1 MAIYHCS
8 IKSIS
13 RGAGQSIVASA
24 AYRHACMLEN
34 SRTGEVY
41 NYSRKQGV
49 ESSDIYLPSGVNQ
62 SWAQDRSKLWNAAEA
77 AEKRKD
83 ARLGREIVLAL
94 PAELSASQRR
104 ELIGE
109 MACHL
114 AERYGVAVDV
124 AIHQP
129 SRQGDQRNHHAHMLI
144 SSRRITSE
152 GFAEK
157 TRELDD
163 HERGPAEVEHIRN
176 EWARLANRALERAGQ
191 HVQIDHRSFRRQ
203 ELKRM
208 PSLHLGPSAS
218 AMERR
223 GILTRLGDRN
233 RAAQAINARAE
244 KKEQEMSATRPLVP
258 ATEIR
263 AGIEAARAAAKAE
276 AEKPRIEAEVTI
288 LKKDLSREEKPRIKA
303 EKALKSPV
311 QSRPAPA
318 APARGLEK
326 RIKQLSDEDHADLE
340 DIKVKFWERQKRT
353 GGGDWKK
360 CINFVE
366 QYGIH
371 GITLAEISKI
381 KLGYNDFIKE
391 EQKKCDEAWRKLD
404 IARKNLDKYE
414 NDNFKIVKLF
424 SKKGIELKLEI
435 DIEQQKYNIS
445 KNELENKELCKYYV
459 EKMQEAFLESE
470 DYKKYKER
478 KDVRNKELKEL
489 KKVKNLFSELAK
501 AQVTGYTAQKKITD
515 ELIKQWEQ
523 AKPEQQE
530 EILKNAEKTVAQA
543 KELAKER
550 GISR

>member
-8 IKSIS
+8 VKSIS
-13 RGAGQSIVASA
+13 RRAGQSIVASA
-24 AYRHACMLEN
+24 AYRHACVLEN

-62 SWAQDRSKLWNAAEA
+62 LWAQDRSKLWNAAEA

-144 SSRRITSE
+144 SSRRITQE

-176 EWARLANRALERAGQ
+176 EWARLANRALKRAGQ

-233 RAAQAINARAE
+233 RAAQAINAKAE

-263 AGIEAARAAAKAE
+263 AGIEAARAAAKA
-276 AEKPRIEAEVTI
+276 
-288 LKKDLSREEKPRIKA
+288 KA

-318 APARGLEK
+318 APARGLEA

-371 GITLAEISKI
+371 GITLAEISKV

-404 IARKNLDKYE
+404 IAIKNLDKYE
-414 NDNFKIVKLF
+414 NNNFNIVKLF

-435 DIEQQKYNIS
+435 DIEQKKYNIA
-445 KNELENKELCKYYV
+445 KNELKNKELCKHYV
-459 EKMQEAFLESE
+459 EKMQVAFFESE

-478 KDVRNKELKEL
+478 KDVRDKELKEL
-489 KKVKNLFSELAK
+489 KKVKSLFSELAR
-501 AQVTGYTAQKKITD
+501 AQVTGYAAQKKITD
-515 ELIKQWEQ
+515 ELIKQWER
-523 AKPEQQE
+523 ANPEQQE

>member
-1 MAIYHCS
+1 MSAIVRVNPEGRTYALQAMPVRSCGGPRKMAIYHCS

-62 SWAQDRSKLWNAAEA
+62 SWAQDRGKLWNAAEK

-129 SRQGDQRNHHAHMLI
+129 SRQGDQRNHHAHMLM

-152 GFAEK
+152 GFKEK
-157 TRELDD
+157 ARELDD

-223 GILTRLGDRN
+223 GILTRLGNRN
-233 RAAQAINARAE
+233 RAAQAINAKAE
-244 KKEQEMSATRPLVP
+244 KFEREMSATKSLT
-258 ATEIR
+258 ATTEIR
-263 AGIEAARAAAKAE
+263 AGIDAARKRFFHERVDRAVAKAKAE
-276 AEKPRIEAEVTI
+276 KREKERAALEKQYGRAIRMIVSPKSPETAHACPEYGKYLDRLQAATSE
-288 LKKDLSREEKPRIKA
+288 KREEMLKELQKA
-303 EKALKSPV
+303 EDSYNIRCNVGQLFYSYAKVVSHDTSISGWERVRDTMLKEWDRATPEMRKQLEREV
-311 QSRPAPA
+311 KEYVRTHEHQ
-318 APARGLEK
+318 RGLE
-326 RIKQLSDEDHADLE
+326 R
-340 DIKVKFWERQKRT
+340 
-353 GGGDWKK
+353 
-360 CINFVE
+360 
-366 QYGIH
+366 
-371 GITLAEISKI
+371 
-381 KLGYNDFIKE
+381 
-391 EQKKCDEAWRKLD
+391 
-404 IARKNLDKYE
+404 
-414 NDNFKIVKLF
+414 
-424 SKKGIELKLEI
+424 
-435 DIEQQKYNIS
+435 
-445 KNELENKELCKYYV
+445 
-459 EKMQEAFLESE
+459 
-470 DYKKYKER
+470 
-478 KDVRNKELKEL
+478 
-489 KKVKNLFSELAK
+489 
-501 AQVTGYTAQKKITD
+501 
-515 ELIKQWEQ
+515 
-523 AKPEQQE
+523 
-530 EILKNAEKTVAQA
+530 
-543 KELAKER
+543 
-550 GISR
+550 

>member
-8 IKSIS
+8 VKSIS

-62 SWAQDRSKLWNAAEA
+62 SWAQDRGKLWNAAEK

-144 SSRRITSE
+144 SSRRITQE

-176 EWARLANRALERAGQ
+176 EWERLANRALERAGQ

-223 GILTRLGDRN
+223 GILTRLGNRN
-233 RAAQAINARAE
+233 RVAQAINARAE
-244 KKEQEMSATRPLVP
+244 KLGQEMSATKSLTP

-263 AGIEAARAAAKAE
+263 AGIDAARQRFFNERVDRAIAKAE
-276 AEKPRIEAEVTI
+276 AE
-288 LKKDLSREEKPRIKA
+288 EK
-303 EKALKSPV
+303 
-311 QSRPAPA
+311 
-318 APARGLEK
+318 
-326 RIKQLSDEDHADLE
+326 
-340 DIKVKFWERQKRT
+340 ERQKKQQEAER
-353 GGGDWKK
+353 KK
-360 CINFVE
+360 E
-366 QYGIH
+366 REALEKQYGRAIRALILPKSPEMAH
-371 GITLAEISKI
+371 VCSEYGKYLDRLQAATSEKRAEMV
-381 KLGYNDFIKE
+381 KE
-391 EQKKCDEAWRKLD
+391 LQKAED
-404 IARKNLDKYE
+404 
-414 NDNFKIVKLF
+414 
-424 SKKGIELKLEI
+424 S
-435 DIEQQKYNIS
+435 YNIRCNAGQLFYS
-445 KNELENKELCKYYV
+445 YAKV
-459 EKMQEAFLESE
+459 VSDDTTIAGW
-470 DYKKYKER
+470 ER
-478 KDVRNKELKEL
+478 VRDTMLKEWDRSTPEMR
-489 KKVKNLFSELAK
+489 KQMEWEVKEYVRTHEH
-501 AQVTGYTAQKKITD
+501 Q
-515 ELIKQWEQ
+515 
-523 AKPEQQE
+523 
-530 EILKNAEKTVAQA
+530 
-543 KELAKER
+543 R
-550 GISR
+550 GLGR

>member
-1 MAIYHCS
+1 MSAIVQINPEGRTYALQAMPVRSCGGPRKMAIYHCS

-62 SWAQDRSKLWNAAEA
+62 SWAQDRGKLWNAAEK

-223 GILTRLGDRN
+223 GILTRLGNRN

-244 KKEQEMSATRPLVP
+244 KLGQEMSATKSLTP

-263 AGIEAARAAAKAE
+263 AGIDAARQRFFHERVTRAVAKAE
-276 AEKPRIEAEVTI
+276 AEEKERQRKQQEAERARRRQAE
-288 LKKDLSREEKPRIKA
+288 REA
-303 EKALKSPV
+303 
-311 QSRPAPA
+311 
-318 APARGLEK
+318 LEK
-326 RIKQLSDEDHADLE
+326 QYGQAVCMLVCPQSLSAARSRTEYGRYLDRLQAATPEQRAAMEKELRHAEQRYGAQELFYSWAKLVSRDTSISGRERVRDTMLKE
-340 DIKVKFWERQKRT
+340 WDRATPERREQMEQEAREYVRTHERQRS
-353 GGGDWKK
+353 GMSMG
-360 CINFVE
+360 
-366 QYGIH
+366 
-371 GITLAEISKI
+371 
-381 KLGYNDFIKE
+381 
-391 EQKKCDEAWRKLD
+391 R
-404 IARKNLDKYE
+404 
-414 NDNFKIVKLF
+414 
-424 SKKGIELKLEI
+424 
-435 DIEQQKYNIS
+435 
-445 KNELENKELCKYYV
+445 
-459 EKMQEAFLESE
+459 
-470 DYKKYKER
+470 
-478 KDVRNKELKEL
+478 
-489 KKVKNLFSELAK
+489 
-501 AQVTGYTAQKKITD
+501 
-515 ELIKQWEQ
+515 
-523 AKPEQQE
+523 
-530 EILKNAEKTVAQA
+530 
-543 KELAKER
+543 
-550 GISR
+550 